1 MSTSK
6 SGKLMFESGQT
17 LNEYAAA
24 VDSGDGILFTV
35 SGATIFSAFD
45 GKEVSVLP
53 NGIVSG
59 NNLLTPD
66 TITEKLAVAAFTA
79 NSMGVEYSVSATTV
93 TVVRPATAVS
103 KICSV
108 VMNSS
113 GTVEVEEGVDGST
126 TAFSAVRGAAGGPP
140 YIPADSVEIGQWRV
154 ITDTPAIPTA
164 DEIYQ
169 VAGTHS
175 ERYDLPTWSTSN
187 VGKGASADSAAEKYA
202 HIVFDDVVPAIHTA
216 DARKKVYVQ
225 YYEPIFAEV
234 SKAFEFVPAE
244 NTHSISST
252 QYYNGTIASVASSL
266 GQASVT
272 VLMTDNVTDILVGLK
287 DQTLT
292 FRFYPNRN
300 KEPYILTQ
308 GIMGMA
314 RTFPVDDQNQA
325 ALTISA
331 EDASADFAN

>member
-24 VDSGDGILFTV
+24 TDSGDGTIYTV
-35 SGATIFSAFD
+35 SGATIFSGYD

-59 NNLLTPD
+59 NNLLSPD
-66 TITEKLAVAAFTA
+66 TVTEKLAVAAFSA
-79 NSMGVEYSVSATTV
+79 NSMGVEHAVSASTV
-93 TVVRPATAVS
+93 TVVRPATNVAKV
-103 KICSV
+103 CSV
-108 VMNSS
+108 VMDNA
-113 GTVEVEEGVDGST
+113 GALGVEEGVDGAT

-140 YIPADSVEIGQWRV
+140 FIPADSVEIGQWRV
-154 ITDTPAIPTA
+154 TSSTPAIPTA

-169 VAGTHS
+169 VAGAHT
-175 ERYDLPTWSTSN
+175 ERYDLPTWSTNS
-187 VGKGASADSAAEKYA
+187 VGKGTSADSAAEEYA
-202 HIVFDDVVPAIHTA
+202 HITFDDAIPAIHTG

-225 YYEPIFAEV
+225 YYDPIFAEV
-234 SKAFEFVPAE
+234 SKAMDFVPAE
-244 NTHSISST
+244 NTHTISST
-252 QYYNGTIASVASSL
+252 QYYNGTIASVSSAL

-272 VLMTDNVTDILVGLK
+272 ALMTDNITDTLVGLK

-292 FRFYPNRN
+292 FKFYPNRN

-308 GIMGMA
+308 GIMGMK

-331 EDASADFAN
+331 EDASADFSS